1 MTLFGDSSLR
11 TIWDRGFQLP
21 LGKAILNALHCRF
34 RQLITH
40 RFASHVVQTFFTA
53 AVHTITRESQGI
65 FPATQASTQFQ
76 NLRSLTDLV
85 LVICEVNLPWSDR
98 TNLTRSYR
106 N

>member
-11 TIWDRGFQLP
+11 TIWDRRFQLS
-21 LGKAILNALHCRF
+21 LGNVILNALYCRF

-40 RFASHVVQTFFTA
+40 RFASHVIQTFLIA
-53 AVHTITRESQGI
+53 SVDTITRETRGI

-98 TNLTRSYR
+98 TNLTGSYR